1 MNRQLREKVKNNF
14 EKDFE
19 LFRFRKDHRKCKETP
34 RYHALR
40 KKERK
45 KEKTKIRSN
54 QQVSKPS
61 YHTTKRFPENFLV
74 VKMKKK

>member
-45 KEKTKIRSN
+45 KKLKSEVISRCQN
-54 QQVSKPS
+54 QVIIQ
-61 YHTTKRFPENFLV
+61 RNGFQ
-74 VKMKKK
+74 KMFQQ

>member
-1 MNRQLREKVKNNF
+1 MNRQVKEKAKNNF

-19 LFRFRKDHRKCKETP
+19 LFRFRKGHRKCKKTP

-45 KEKTKIRSN
+45 KKLKSSN
-54 QQVSKPS
+54 
-61 YHTTKRFPENFLV
+61 Y
-74 VKMKKK
+74 

>member
-1 MNRQLREKVKNNF
+1 MNRQVREKAKNNF

-19 LFRFRKDHRKCKETP
+19 LFRFRKGHRKCKKTP

-45 KEKTKIRSN
+45 KKLKSSN
-54 QQVSKPS
+54 YQVSKPS
-61 YHTTKRFPENFLV
+61 YHTTKRFPENLLV

>member
-1 MNRQLREKVKNNF
+1 MQNVHRVIKCNQKVWLKPYFDMNRQVREKAKNNF

-19 LFRFRKDHRKCKETP
+19 LFRFRKGHRKCKKTP

-45 KEKTKIRSN
+45 KKLKSSN
-54 QQVSKPS
+54 
-61 YHTTKRFPENFLV
+61 Y
-74 VKMKKK
+74 